1 MASLSIAML
10 RLGELERE
18 RAVTQRALWKDVVT
32 VSVLP
37 PQLSPKGHSG
47 NVRAQ
52 EIHKVLLEQGPGS
65 PGCVGRL
72 GQSISAARPLHP
84 SIHPSTTSEHKAGG
98 SVRQEALS
106 AWCFPGS

>member
-72 GQSISAARPLHP
+72 GQSISLHP
-84 SIHPSTTSEHKAGG
+84 SIYPSTTSEHKAGG

-106 AWCFPGS
+106 AWCFPSS